1 MSTGMCL
8 DSCLK
13 DIQPIFY
20 YGAVDSQLLYQLEPE
35 DDAGDVST
43 NSASSVYPSP
53 YEVDLVNLPPMT
65 FKPGRRT
72 DDFDDFGSSEVDSDE
87 EIDGRNKVL
96 YLSSFTL
103 LRRFQLIS
111 VQPLP
116 APPASTT
123 LLSPESHGLL
133 ASNSPSNISHIP
145 NFSTSTVSSYTTA
158 SSTSS
163 VPVTPITPNTPVT
176 PFLSTSPVFPSS
188 TSLSRASSFSR
199 TQSPTVA
206 YSHSGP
212 GIRSRQP
219 SIVSLAGGYHLPT
232 MVAGK
237 NSPTIGHKSSLPL
250 LNDTDID
257 ADVDPDVDGYFSR
270 VSGETNRPAAR
281 LTRQPSLGS
290 RPGLDFRIPLGSTLS
305 SPLGSEAL
313 SAGVMRRYASAGNLF
328 STSLSRPGSSNSG
341 HQHSYSHPTSFPTAS
356 APLSPYSST
365 PSPFPDPSLEIIPSS
380 TYRAGSSAAPA
391 SDSRNR
397 SRAGSTVLRNA
408 VYIEALDSSEVE
420 RRLLNLPSVYDRDH
434 SEKEYSD
441 PSASEREQD
450 NIDFEQSKWSPA
462 SSVVDLRSLGPK
474 ISTDVSSNLNWGLP
488 KMMGVHAPPPT
499 PSTPFSASRSGSYIG
514 LADAGGLISPTADDV
529 PRRNY
534 LSLNITKRKSL
545 NAAASSIPSPSSPS
559 QSQSDPKK
567 SQGEDMSVPPVTPG
581 RRQRLASFI
590 ARMAGNTASQIPPVP
605 LAPSASLPV
614 SPANAAPS
622 APSAPPS
629 PTKSRTTQYRPAP
642 LDLSLKPKNFP
653 TIDSGSTAG
662 TSEPS
667 TPAYSGS
674 TSSWND
680 DSGSET
686 ETENEED
693 MEDMD
698 PDLIAVAAGL
708 DLPSAP
714 ISPRTPR
721 PRPSS
726 QTGKS
731 VSGERGS
738 DFPSTPTGMDDDTQM
753 VRGSYAQV
761 YGFRLP
767 KAPSSP
773 LAAQSFTYLPSTHSQ
788 IESSVPRGATPTLVG
803 TQSLIGPGDLPPSVG
818 SPKTPRNRKISMINT
833 STSTTASAVSQ
844 PPSSPPRM
852 PPSSPPRQLLKSP
865 NKVPKTKGGRM
876 SGLISRFTLGSS
888 TSLAVSPHS
897 MSPDSVPPVP
907 PLNVDELGQVVSD
920 PFAKDDLTTINTTAP
935 ARTLS
940 SVDSVTLS
948 SVLNSP
954 VVLSNEVNAG
964 IIITRRER
972 SGTTATATSTF
983 SSSTADSSNSTSN
996 SSPERQ
1002 SLAKKKRRSLGLT
1015 LGTVSI
1021 GSMGGMRSPTKGIN
1035 RGKKRKLV
1043 ISGIESDDS
1052 RAYQAVKIW
1061 CESFGELKKF
1071 ERQPNGDL
1079 VVDWRNRSVSDMV
1092 CRLQANVSIKGAG
1105 SVAISWIQS

>member
-1 MSTGMCL
+1 MST
-8 DSCLK
+8 
-13 DIQPIFY
+13 
-20 YGAVDSQLLYQLEPE
+20 VDSQLLHQVEPE

-87 EIDGRNKVL
+87 EIDGRNK
-96 YLSSFTL
+96 
-103 LRRFQLIS
+103 
-111 VQPLP
+111 PLP

-290 RPGLDFRIPLGSTLS
+290 RPGLDFRVPLGSTLS

-529 PRRNY
+529 PKRNY

-545 NAAASSIPSPSSPS
+545 NAVSASSIPSPSSPS
-559 QSQSDPKK
+559 QSQSDLKK

-590 ARMAGNTASQIPPVP
+590 ARMAGNTASQI
-605 LAPSASLPV
+605 
-614 SPANAAPS
+614 
-622 APSAPPS
+622 
-629 PTKSRTTQYRPAP
+629 
-642 LDLSLKPKNFP
+642 
-653 TIDSGSTAG
+653 
-662 TSEPS
+662 
-667 TPAYSGS
+667 
-674 TSSWND
+674 
-680 DSGSET
+680 
-686 ETENEED
+686 
-693 MEDMD
+693 
-698 PDLIAVAAGL
+698 
-708 DLPSAP
+708 
-714 ISPRTPR
+714 
-721 PRPSS
+721 
-726 QTGKS
+726 
-731 VSGERGS
+731 
-738 DFPSTPTGMDDDTQM
+738 
-753 VRGSYAQV
+753 
-761 YGFRLP
+761 
-767 KAPSSP
+767 
-773 LAAQSFTYLPSTHSQ
+773 
-788 IESSVPRGATPTLVG
+788 
-803 TQSLIGPGDLPPSVG
+803 
-818 SPKTPRNRKISMINT
+818 
-833 STSTTASAVSQ
+833 
-844 PPSSPPRM
+844 
-852 PPSSPPRQLLKSP
+852 
-865 NKVPKTKGGRM
+865 
-876 SGLISRFTLGSS
+876 
-888 TSLAVSPHS
+888 
-897 MSPDSVPPVP
+897 PPVP

-1052 RAYQAVKIW
+1052 RGYQAVKIW

-1071 ERQPNGDL
+1071 ERQPND
-1079 VVDWRNRSVSDMV
+1079 SK
-1092 CRLQANVSIKGAG
+1092 C
-1105 SVAISWIQS
+1105 